1 MGNKLR
7 HEGDEVRIKVIWPD
21 ICMYIYIYIYW
32 LTPDTF
38 QVAELHLSQAHLCM
52 S

>member
-21 ICMYIYIYIYW
+21 RGYWGPARGKRRLLDVMY
-32 LTPDTF
+32 
-38 QVAELHLSQAHLCM
+38 
-52 S
+52 